1 MSEHKYQNYVEK
13 EVAII
18 DGIDVSGAWNRMWE
32 PRETTNFDF
41 EFNLKNLE
49 YYHKINLKIKN
60 LTFDCYVRKSVQ
72 KKTVI
77 FVNIDKIIV
86 AKLIELYFSTLK
98 NFKIVC
104 YNKVSY
110 K

>member
-41 EFNLKNLE
+41 QFLDKVTGSSKNGG
-49 YYHKINLKIKN
+49 
-60 LTFDCYVRKSVQ
+60 
-72 KKTVI
+72 
-77 FVNIDKIIV
+77 
-86 AKLIELYFSTLK
+86 
-98 NFKIVC
+98 
-104 YNKVSY
+104 
-110 K
+110 